1 VVTRPSSRPNRRRAA
16 LIAEAVI
23 ALGILVTVMLPLAFA
38 FRQETKLCRSYYYK
52 AIALELVDS
61 EMEALAAGEWR
72 VFPQGR
78 QIYAVRAAAA
88 TNLPP
93 GEFVL
98 TLEGQRARLEWI
110 PKVHNAGGIIAREA
124 LVK

>member
-1 VVTRPSSRPNRRRAA
+1 MVTLRASRQSRRCAA

-23 ALGILVTVMLPLAFA
+23 AMGILVTVMLPLSFA
-38 FRQETKLCRSYYYK
+38 FMQETKLCRSYYYK
-52 AIALELVDS
+52 SVALELVDG

-72 VFPQGR
+72 AFKPGR
-78 QIYAVRAAAA
+78 QSYAVRAASA

-110 PKVHNAGGIIAREA
+110 PKTRNAGGVGAREA
-124 LVK
+124 LVR